1 MVSIVEEKQSSSLW
15 LLNTVIFSG
24 DDFALMRVKNGDA
37 NRNPVSC
44 GLVRTLYK
52 PCQCAKS
59 VMYDCATGQKLNFK

>member
-1 MVSIVEEKQSSSLW
+1 MVSIVEEKQSNSLW

-24 DDFALMRVKNGDA
+24 DDFALMRVKKGDD

-52 PCQCAKS
+52 PCQCAKA
-59 VMYDCATGQKLNFK
+59 VMYDCATGQNKTKF